1 LLSRHPGFAAAHA
14 AEPDLTL
21 SFPAPAVLIRE
32 RPVNGRAERCRA
44 RAFFD
49 ASGALT
55 ASPVAAAEVDSAR
68 LDAIRDARVLSD
80 GRLLFLADGALGEDA
95 TLFVV
100 FREIDGRWLIDWIG
114 QIGEFPEL
122 FPEGQ

>member
-1 LLSRHPGFAAAHA
+1 MRPTPISR
-14 AEPDLTL
+14 
-21 SFPAPAVLIRE
+21 S
-32 RPVNGRAERCRA
+32 
-44 RAFFD
+44 
-49 ASGALT
+49 
-55 ASPVAAAEVDSAR
+55 

-100 FREIDGRWLIDWIG
+100 FREIDGRWLIDGIG